1 MSHGLMVLDVRSLGP
16 LNRKQDGECVGDVF
30 VVTTQPCKRR
40 RDEPKNPLQTPARWG
55 CRENVFR

>member
-1 MSHGLMVLDVRSLGP
+1 MGSWYSTCALSGLSIGSRAES
-16 LNRKQDGECVGDVF
+16 RVGDVF

-40 RDEPKNPLQTPARWG
+40 RDERKNPLQTPARWG